1 MLRDSRS
8 ATGSLIRI
16 KMRSRA
22 GTHFFVGLTGFAV
35 NVQISLF
42 KSMPEDSQDILTRE
56 LVVQNKMGIH
66 ARPAAMIV
74 RIANKYPGVE
84 LEVAKDDERVNGK
97 SIMGLMML
105 AAGNG
110 SKLEFFAS
118 GADVTMAQHLL
129 DELTGLFERRFDEV

>member
-1 MLRDSRS
+1 
-8 ATGSLIRI
+8 
-16 KMRSRA
+16 
-22 GTHFFVGLTGFAV
+22 
-35 NVQISLF
+35 
-42 KSMPEDSQDILTRE
+42 MPEDSQDILTRE

-118 GADVTMAQHLL
+118 GADTTMAQHLL

>member
-1 MLRDSRS
+1 
-8 ATGSLIRI
+8 
-16 KMRSRA
+16 
-22 GTHFFVGLTGFAV
+22 
-35 NVQISLF
+35 
-42 KSMPEDSQDILTRE
+42 MPEDSQNILTRE

-110 SKLEFFAS
+110 SKLEFVAS
-118 GADVTMAQHLL
+118 ATDSTVAQHLL
-129 DELTGLFERRFDEV
+129 DELSALFERRFDEV

>member
-1 MLRDSRS
+1 MS
-8 ATGSLIRI
+8 
-16 KMRSRA
+16 
-22 GTHFFVGLTGFAV
+22 
-35 NVQISLF
+35 
-42 KSMPEDSQDILTRE
+42 EDSQNTFTRE
-56 LVVQNKMGIH
+56 LIVQNKMGIH

-118 GADVTMAQHLL
+118 GADSVAAQHLL
-129 DELTGLFERRFDEV
+129 DELAELFMRRFDEV

>member
-1 MLRDSRS
+1 M
-8 ATGSLIRI
+8 A
-16 KMRSRA
+16 
-22 GTHFFVGLTGFAV
+22 
-35 NVQISLF
+35 
-42 KSMPEDSQDILTRE
+42 EDSQNTLTRE

-110 SKLEFFAS
+110 SKLEFGAS
-118 GADVTMAQHLL
+118 GADMAAAQHLL
-129 DELTGLFERRFDEV
+129 DELAGLFERRFDEV